1 MHTPVRV
8 LITGCAGFIG
18 SNFVRHLLNVGGV
31 LHIVGLD
38 LLTYAGSLD
47 NLVDLSNPTRFVF
60 QKGSICD
67 AALVSRLLRE
77 HQIDTIVHFAA
88 ESHVDRSIEGPS
100 AFVNTN
106 VTGTFALVQE
116 ARRYWLDERALGSQ
130 SVRFHHVSTDEV
142 FGSLTPD
149 APHSR
154 EGDPYLPNSPYA
166 ASKAASDHFVR
177 AYHRTFSLPTTMTH
191 CSNNYG
197 PFQHP
202 EKFIP
207 TIIRSALAKKSIPI
221 YGDGSNVRDW
231 LHVHDHCVAIE
242 RVITRAE
249 SGKTYNIGGKNGWSN
264 NDVAT
269 LICKFLDELLPSEAP
284 HDRLLTFVTD
294 RLGHDARYAVC
305 ADKIA
310 SDLGWQPTFAFE
322 EALRDVVSWYVARM
336 LPATNA

>member
-1 MHTPVRV
+1 MHTPARV

-18 SNFVRHLLNVGGV
+18 SNFVRHLLDVDRTAH
-31 LHIVGLD
+31 LVGLD

-47 NLVDLSNPTRFVF
+47 NLVDLPDPARFAF
-60 QKGSICD
+60 EKGNICN
-67 AALVSRLLRE
+67 AALVSQLLRD
-77 HQIDTIVHFAA
+77 HHIDTVVHFAA
-88 ESHVDRSIEGPS
+88 ESHVDRSIEGPG
-100 AFVNTN
+100 AFVDTN
-106 VTGTFALVQE
+106 VMGTFVLLQE

-142 FGSLTPD
+142 FGSLSAA

-166 ASKAASDHFVR
+166 ASKASSDHFVR
-177 AYHRTFSLPTTMTH
+177 AYQQTFSLPTTMTH

-197 PFQHP
+197 PFQHQ

-207 TIIRSALAKKSIPI
+207 TVIRSALARKAIPI

-231 LHVHDHCVAIE
+231 LHVHDHCMAIE
-242 RVITRAE
+242 RVMRQSE
-249 SGKTYNIGGKNGWSN
+249 SGQTYNVGGKNAWSN
-264 NDVAT
+264 NDVAK
-269 LICKFLDELLPSEAP
+269 LICNFLDELQPSGAP
-284 HDRLLTFVTD
+284 HSQLLTFVTD

-310 SDLGWQPTFAFE
+310 NDLGWQPTFAFE
-322 EALRDVVSWYVARM
+322 KALRDVVRWYVDRMTSSQAR
-336 LPATNA
+336 